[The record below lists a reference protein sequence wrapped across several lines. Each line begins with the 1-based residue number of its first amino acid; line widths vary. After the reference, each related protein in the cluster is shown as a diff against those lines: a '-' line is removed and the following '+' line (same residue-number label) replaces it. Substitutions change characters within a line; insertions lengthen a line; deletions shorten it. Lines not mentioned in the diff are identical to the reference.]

1 MKRDKMKPTTQAAY
15 TTPHPPAA
23 YETPHTHTHTHAAY
37 KTPHQEEKQTYK
49 YIGALATGK
58 SRTVHTGVTHGASVL
73 ETKVL
78 GPLVGTSRDGS
89 HRGQMYSQLNS
100 FCETP

>member
-1 MKRDKMKPTTQAAY
+1 MKRDKMKTTTQAAY

-23 YETPHTHTHTHAAY
+23 YETPHTHAAY
-37 KTPHQEEKQTYK
+37 KTPHQQEKQTYK

-73 ETKVL
+73 ETEVT
-78 GPLVGTSRDGS
+78 GPLVRTSRDRS
-89 HRGQMYSQLNS
+89 HRGQMYLQLNS
-100 FCETP
+100 FCETS